1 MGRAPRRFRVPNRT
15 GRGAGRRA
23 QPSQAVRLG
32 PVAPACA
39 LVQEAMS
46 ATLDEEA
53 TPLTMAEIDRH
64 LALCSGCRAFSAG
77 ASALSA
83 HAAAPEA
90 PSAPTRQM
98 LAIVATARRG
108 TRAGPLAEAIVRLR
122 TDSRRPGWCRWRS
135 PPWPSASCCHRSP
148 SEHWPTSTLPIPTST
163 SRAQISCSATT
174 PVRHNGRAADP
185 SRGPSLIRASGSSG
199 GAGSRAHI
207 CSAAATCSMSCFD
220 DELSPTMV

>member
-1 MGRAPRRFRVPNRT
+1 M
-15 GRGAGRRA
+15 
-23 QPSQAVRLG
+23 
-32 PVAPACA
+32 APACA

-122 TDSRRPGWCRWRS
+122 NRLTSPGVV
-135 PPWPSASCCHRSP
+135 PLAVAAMAVGVVLPS
-148 SEHWPTSTLPIPTST
+148 
-163 SRAQISCSATT
+163 
-174 PVRHNGRAADP
+174 V
-185 SRGPSLIRASGSSG
+185 SL
-199 GAGSRAHI
+199 GALAHI
-207 CSAAATCSMSCFD
+207 DAAHPHLHEPCANLLLRHHTGT
-220 DELSPTMV
+220 P